1 MPRLILLASLV
12 ALPACVSTDA
22 YTGNQICARTAGCVS
37 SFADPGY
44 GPIQAQAVAPVSAG
58 PAAWRIQPNSSRP

>member
-1 MPRLILLASLV
+1 MKRQMCQIILILA
-12 ALPACVSTDA
+12 ALTLTGCVSPDA

-37 SFADPGY
+37 SFSNSGY

-58 PAAWRIQPNSSRP
+58 TLQPQP